1 MFIKWFLKKERFI
14 VKVIDWFVRL
24 KDAIVE
30 KASYDWFFSRFEEET
45 KGISLPEDPDGKLYR
60 RLLRKEAKLS
70 AFFDRG
76 IPIAAILLECL
87 ALEAA
92 LLLFP
97 SVTNFIFYQRTPVIQ
112 AMIACLYCIIACA
125 IVLVCNSV
133 NYIAKLKKLAIT
145 RILIKGLEDRDH
157 PDPNIKTKVLIDLAD
172 SRSPDVTR
180 ESIGEVPRM

>member
-30 KASYDWFFSRFEEET
+30 KTGYDWFFSRFEEET

-70 AFFDRG
+70 AFFDG
-76 IPIAAILLECL
+76 DINITAIFLKCL
-87 ALEAA
+87 ALEIA
-92 LLLFP
+92 LFLFP
-97 SVTNFIFYQRTPVIQ
+97 SVTNFIHQQTPVIKI
-112 AMIACLYCIIACA
+112 MITCLSCIIACA
-125 IVLVCNSV
+125 IVLVCNSI

-157 PDPNIKTKVLIDLAD
+157 PDPIIKTKVLLDLAD

-180 ESIGEVPRM
+180 DSIGEVPRM